1 MAGPEPRLSK
11 QGLIILHLFLDR
23 PTVAL
28 AGSDITKAAG
38 LFSGTVYQILF
49 RLERAGWL
57 TSEWEQVEPNEIG
70 RPRKRLYRLT
80 ALGERKS
87 RAALSELGLSSGRL
101 AWNF

>member
-1 MAGPEPRLSK
+1 MSSPEPRLSQ
-11 QGLIILHLFLDR
+11 QGLVVLHLFVGS
-23 PTVAL
+23 PGVAL
-28 AGSDITKAAG
+28 AGSDIIKSAG

-57 TSEWEQVEPNEIG
+57 TSQWEQVEPNEIG

-87 RAALSELGLSSGRL
+87 RAALSKLAFSSGRL
-101 AWNF
+101 AWSY

>member
-1 MAGPEPRLSK
+1 MAADGPRLSK
-11 QGLIILHLFLDR
+11 QGLVVLRLFVDR

-28 AGSDITKAAG
+28 AGSDIIKAAG

-57 TSEWEQVEPNEIG
+57 TSKWEQAEPNEIG

-80 ALGERKS
+80 ALGEQNS
-87 RAALSELGLSSGRL
+87 RAAFSELGLSSGRL